1 MQNSLQ
7 FFAFNK
13 MISHDGFWR
22 QSLNSK
28 ENSFVSLHYY
38 LNLDIKPAGRKICII
53 LAWYSLSYKSLG
65 KNTKIFFSFPHFFVG
80 SCNSHFL
87 PFFLCK
93 FLKVTQV
100 MVDCIFSFF
109 FLILPPLPFLP
120 YISLVL
126 LFIFT
131 LPSFIYLFGLRFQ
144 FSEFFMRK

>member
-1 MQNSLQ
+1 
-7 FFAFNK
+7 

-109 FLILPPLPFLP
+109 FFLF
-120 YISLVL
+120 SLLYLFFLTSL
-126 LFIFT
+126 LSYFLYLLS
-131 LPSFIYLFGLRFQ
+131 LPSFIFLVCAFNFQ
-144 FSEFFMRK
+144 SSSWGNKDKFSC